1 MARDFPPITDL
12 GSALRF
18 AFEAELAGADFA
30 AAAEI
35 IAPDEAWREKLE
47 ELTCAHDDRL
57 QKLRAMSAR
66 LDDLAGTAD
75 PAQWHGFDAAE
86 HTRTL
91 GAEPATSWPAAAEQM
106 AAVEDGIAAYHEALV
121 AGAGSALGDKVRL
134 FAKSA
139 EQARAASRELRAML
153 T

>member
-57 QKLRAMSAR
+57 QKLRKASGQISDAPAPGLR
-66 LDDLAGTAD
+66 DLDG
-75 PAQWHGFDAAE
+75 AAFA
-86 HTRTL
+86 RTL
-91 GAEPATSWPAAAEQM
+91 RAEPATRWPAAAEQM